1 MVALSRNVPRKQAF
15 EMLTTG
21 DFIEADRAREIGLVN
36 RVVPEHMLAMETQ
49 ALAQQIAS
57 KLGVAVKIGK
67 QAFYEQLQMPV
78 DQAYIYAG
86 DVMVENMLHED
97 TQEGIQ
103 AFLEKR
109 DPEWRQ

>member
-1 MVALSRNVPRKQAF
+1 M
-15 EMLTTG
+15 
-21 DFIEADRAREIGLVN
+21 
-36 RVVPEHMLAMETQ
+36 
-49 ALAQQIAS
+49 
-57 KLGVAVKIGK
+57 KIGK